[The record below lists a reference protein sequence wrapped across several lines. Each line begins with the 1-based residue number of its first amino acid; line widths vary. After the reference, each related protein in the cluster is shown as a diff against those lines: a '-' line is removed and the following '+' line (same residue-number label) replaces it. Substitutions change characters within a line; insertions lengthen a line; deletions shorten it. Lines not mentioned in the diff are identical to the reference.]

1 MTTASPAV
9 QQLVADRLDLSE
21 DDSVL
26 EIGLGAG
33 PPLPRL
39 PWRDEQFT
47 HVCAVNSDPSW
58 REPLRDL
65 GEVRRV
71 LAEDGQ
77 LLLALRMRDPG
88 AASLDA
94 AGLREHDVQRVR
106 ALLRRAGFRDVKSER
121 HGVGQRVTCV
131 LARR

>member
-1 MTTASPAV
+1 MTTASPVV
-9 QQLVADRLDLSE
+9 QQLVADRLELSAE
-21 DDSVL
+21 DSML
-26 EIGLGAG
+26 EIGFGSG
-33 PPLPRL
+33 PPLSRL

-47 HVCAVNSDPSW
+47 HVCAVNSDPAW

-71 LAEDGQ
+71 LAEDGH

-88 AASLDA
+88 VQAPDA

-106 ALLRRAGFRDVKSER
+106 ALLRQAGFRDVKSER
-121 HGVGQRVTCV
+121 YDVGQRVTCV